1 MVGAEPEEAM
11 QALVNGIRMHWRE
24 TGRGD
29 AVLFVHA
36 FPLHGGMWD
45 DQIDRLPQRWRWLA
59 PDLRGF
65 GGSEAGEGDGPL
77 AMDLL
82 ADDLAA
88 FLDAVGIDR
97 AVLCGLSMG
106 GYVALAFWRWH
117 SDRVRALVL
126 SDTRAGPDTEQG
138 RAWRRE
144 LAERVRREG
153 AVAVADAMLPKLL
166 AERTRRE
173 RPEIV
178 DRVRSMIEST
188 PPGTLVRALQGLA
201 DRPDST
207 DLLPTIDVPTLV
219 LVGEEDATTPVSEA
233 EFLQRTIPDAR
244 LVVLPGAGHLPNLE
258 APEAFNRALVHF
270 LEAIQGR

>member
-1 MVGAEPEEAM
+1 
-11 QALVNGIRMHWRE
+11 
-24 TGRGD
+24 
-29 AVLFVHA
+29 
-36 FPLHGGMWD
+36 
-45 DQIDRLPQRWRWLA
+45 
-59 PDLRGF
+59 
-65 GGSEAGEGDGPL
+65 
-77 AMDLL
+77 
-82 ADDLAA
+82 
-88 FLDAVGIDR
+88 
-97 AVLCGLSMG
+97 
-106 GYVALAFWRWH
+106 
-117 SDRVRALVL
+117 
-126 SDTRAGPDTEQG
+126 
-138 RAWRRE
+138 
-144 LAERVRREG
+144 VRREG